1 MIEYELYNDEKTMH
15 LRLIGRNNLV
25 DFQDSMPIIT
35 KELKNG
41 NFKNLIIEIVNLQ
54 HGFDYV
60 DPDLAFYS
68 INEMKRWIAKVALVC
83 NGEIPSEV
91 DALME
96 LFRNYQIPVVSFA
109 NMSDARDWFQKV
121 K

>member
-1 MIEYELYNDEKTMH
+1 MH
-15 LRLIGRNNLV
+15 LRLIGRNNLD

-35 KELKNG
+35 KKLKTG
-41 NFKNLIIEIVNLQ
+41 NFENLIIEIENLQ
-54 HGFDYV
+54 HGVDYI
-60 DPDLAFYS
+60 DQDLAFYS
-68 INEMKRWIAKVALVC
+68 INEMKSWISKVALVC